1 MAKAKKTKTKK
12 RKTALKDL
20 KARKSVSGGAALR
33 REP

>member
-1 MAKAKKTKTKK
+1 MAKAKKTKK

-20 KARKSVSGGAALR
+20 KVRKSVTGGAARLR